1 MRPAINFNLE
11 ITDDNDMGLPERI
24 REFKNNKKNMEDLDL
39 FVDDVLREAEKK
51 AQLKMLESQ
60 KSVRHSLVLRI
71 EIA

>member
-11 ITDDNDMGLPERI
+11 ITDDNDMGLHERI

-51 AQLKMLESQ
+51 AQLKLMESQ
-60 KSVRHSLVLRI
+60 KPVRHSSRTH
-71 EIA
+71 